1 MRRAAL
7 LTVGLIAV
15 LSSAGCY
22 RRVVRV
28 NGVGASGY
36 DVQPVY
42 RSESAVDR
50 LYDRAAGSPSGSG
63 SSSGG
68 LTPR

>member
-1 MRRAAL
+1 MRRTAL
-7 LTVGLIAV
+7 VTLGLLAL

-42 RSESAVDR
+42 RSESAVDH
-50 LYDRAAGSPSGSG
+50 LYDRAAGTPSPSG

-68 LTPR
+68 LSPR